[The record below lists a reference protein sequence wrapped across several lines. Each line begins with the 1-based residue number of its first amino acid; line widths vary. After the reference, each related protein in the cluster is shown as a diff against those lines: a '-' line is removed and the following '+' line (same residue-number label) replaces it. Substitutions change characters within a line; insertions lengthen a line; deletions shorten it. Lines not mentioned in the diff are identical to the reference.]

1 MVTVVPTLQRMADI
15 YRLPREGGAKS
26 ARFTAYHKVVGDVWG
41 MSPYNPMAGPHAFEA
56 VEGLLALGAE
66 AITAEAARE
75 VVERL
80 HHAGEVTLAVVL
92 AAPGMWTDRV
102 ANEVRHRT
110 IDERRPGHGIVLQ
123 WTRELPTREGVR
135 REAMAEAVRVAWTA
149 VHGPALRVRG
159 VLAREG
165 LAYAMDDAP
174 FAALAGE
181 EERALLDALDIMG
194 DTTAPSE
201 IVAIAHGDDA
211 AVALGYSALGLA
223 VLAGV
228 RWASARARAA
238 IAQQGAPRVLA
249 TWATA

>member
-26 ARFTAYHKVVGDVWG
+26 PRFTAYHKVVGDVWG
-41 MSPYNPMAGPHAFEA
+41 MSPSNPMAGPHAFEA

-123 WTRELPTREGVR
+123 WTRELPTLGGVR
-135 REAMAEAVRVAWTA
+135 REAMAEAIRVAWTA
-149 VHGPALRVRG
+149 VHGPARTVRA
-159 VLAREG
+159 VLGREG
-165 LAYAMDDAP
+165 LAYALDEAP
-174 FAALAGE
+174 FAE
-181 EERALLDALDIMG
+181 MSEQERTALDNALQIIG
-194 DTTAPSE
+194 DSTAPSE

-211 AVALGYSALGLA
+211 AVALGYSPLGLA

-228 RWASARARAA
+228 RWASARAREAV
-238 IAQQGAPRVLA
+238 AQQGAPRVLA
-249 TWATA
+249 SWATA

>member
-26 ARFTAYHKVVGDVWG
+26 PRFMAYHKVVGTIWG
-41 MSPYNPMAGPHAFEA
+41 LPPYNPMAGPHALEA

-66 AITAEAARE
+66 ALTAEAAGE
-75 VVERL
+75 AVQRL
-80 HHAGEVTLAVVL
+80 GYAGEVTLAVVL
-92 AAPGMWTDRV
+92 AAPGVWTDRV

-110 IDERRPGHGIVLQ
+110 IDERRSGHGTVLQ
-123 WTRELPTREGVR
+123 WTRELPTRQGVR
-135 REAMAEAVRVAWTA
+135 REAMAEVARVAWTA
-149 VHGPALRVRG
+149 IHGPARTVRA

-174 FAALAGE
+174 FAELSDRERTALV
-181 EERALLDALDIMG
+181 DALQIIG
-194 DTTAPSE
+194 DSAAPSE

-211 AVALGYSALGLA
+211 ALALGYSPLGLA

-228 RWASARARAA
+228 RWAGARARAA
-238 IAQQGAPRVLA
+238 MAQHGAPHVLA